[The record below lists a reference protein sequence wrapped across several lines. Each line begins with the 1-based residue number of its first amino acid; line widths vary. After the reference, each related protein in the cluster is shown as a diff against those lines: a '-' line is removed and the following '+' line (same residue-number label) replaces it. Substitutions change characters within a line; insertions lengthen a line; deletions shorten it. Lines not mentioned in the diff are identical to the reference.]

1 VISAHYVPYD
11 TRRLPLA
18 GAAAQALGVARLDRL
33 ADAERERKRDSG
45 GRPRLGYGD
54 NLRLRARLAALP
66 AAHPLL
72 VLYNRLVREVVAP
85 AFGGSI
91 SYNAS
96 PTFRVHMAGTPSV
109 SAWHRD
115 ADVTGRL
122 DYLTAWVPF
131 VDTFESNGL
140 WVEQHYG
147 AADYQPVP
155 AAYGEVV
162 IFDGA
167 LARHGSQPNR
177 THVSRVSL
185 DFRFVPKD
193 PRRRGAIAD
202 AILAGRSAIGP
213 GERAGTPVP
222 GMDLSAS
229 G

>member
-1 VISAHYVPYD
+1 MILAHYIPYD
-11 TRRLPLA
+11 PGRLPLA
-18 GAAAQALGVARLDRL
+18 HAAAQALGVERLGCL
-33 ADAERERKRDSG
+33 AESERARKRESG
-45 GRPRLGYGD
+45 RQAALGYRD
-54 NLRLRARLAALP
+54 NMRLRARLAALAP
-66 AAHPLL
+66 DHQLL
-72 VLYNRLVREVVAP
+72 VLYNKLVREVVAP
-85 AFGGSI
+85 AFGGSL

-122 DYLTAWVPF
+122 DYLTGWVPF

-147 AADYQPVP
+147 AADYQPIP

-167 LARHGSQPNR
+167 LARHGSQPNQ
-177 THVSRVSL
+177 TSTSRVSL

-193 PRRRGAIAD
+193 PGRRGPIAD
-202 AILAGRSAIGP
+202 AIMAGRSGSQ
-213 GERAGTPVP
+213 
-222 GMDLSAS
+222 M
-229 G
+229 